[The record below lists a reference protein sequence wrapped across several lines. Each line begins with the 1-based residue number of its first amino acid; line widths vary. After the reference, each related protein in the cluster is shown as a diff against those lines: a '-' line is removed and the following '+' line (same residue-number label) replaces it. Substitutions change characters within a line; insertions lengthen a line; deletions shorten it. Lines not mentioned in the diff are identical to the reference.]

1 MKAQR
6 DIEEEQQKK
15 NKKKNKKKQEEQKE
29 ESEES
34 KFFKYIENKSEGI
47 NYLLLKYYF
56 NFIQP
61 SDLAKNL
68 FEIITCYFSSTKS
81 RK

>member
-47 NYLLLKYYF
+47 NYLLFKYYF
-56 NFIQP
+56 NFIEP
-61 SDLAKNL
+61 SDLAKK
-68 FEIITCYFSSTKS
+68 II
-81 RK
+81 